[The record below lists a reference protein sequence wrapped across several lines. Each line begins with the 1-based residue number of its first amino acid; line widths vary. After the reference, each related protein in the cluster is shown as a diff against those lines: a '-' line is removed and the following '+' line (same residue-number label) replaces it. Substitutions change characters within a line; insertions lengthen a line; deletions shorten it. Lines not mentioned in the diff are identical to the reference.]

1 LTRQRI
7 AHIATELGV
16 DGRQR
21 RRERAFRVGPHVI
34 RQFKKYPPAIQAVID
49 KLRRAGFQVAPYN
62 SSQPSTPNRVRTSLK
77 MILVNGALCTI
88 QVRPAFKFRPNGR
101 DRRGFKM
108 FPLLTATWCLCR
120 RQHGPTIFAPRTR
133 LKIDRLGITSICP
146 SNQKVNQF
154 DVQIRNPERVNI
166 LTAMAENERVVKSE
180 KRLPCFLSA
189 PLLVRDD
196 C

>member
-1 LTRQRI
+1 METLGGLDELKYKPAASLGCMI
-7 AHIATELGV
+7 ARPA
-16 DGRQR
+16 
-21 RRERAFRVGPHVI
+21 
-34 RQFKKYPPAIQAVID
+34 PAILT
-49 KLRRAGFQVAPYN
+49 LRRLGTYPATC
-62 SSQPSTPNRVRTSLK
+62 SLLPSLTKFFGKRIRRVSRRQKQCWRNIPGTRT
-77 MILVNGALCTI
+77 NG
-88 QVRPAFKFRPNGR
+88 
-101 DRRGFKM
+101 RRGFKM
-108 FPLLTATWCLCR
+108 FPLLTATWCCLCR
-120 RQHGPTIFAPRTR
+120 RQHGPTIFVPRTR

-180 KRLPCFLSA
+180 KRLPCFLPA

>member
-1 LTRQRI
+1 MT
-7 AHIATELGV
+7 
-16 DGRQR
+16 
-21 RRERAFRVGPHVI
+21 
-34 RQFKKYPPAIQAVID
+34 

-62 SSQPSTPNRVRTSLK
+62 LSQPSTPNRVRTSLK

-108 FPLLTATWCLCR
+108 FPLLTATWCCLCR

-180 KRLPCFLSA
+180 KRLPCFLSVS
-189 PLLVRDD
+189 LLVRDD